1 MPRVKSERK
10 AARRA
15 QIIAAART
23 CFARTGFDKTTLQDV
38 FAQAGLSAGCIYNY
52 FNSKDQLMLAVAQE
66 RHEDELRMIGGGL
79 ETKDPIN
86 DLRQLAKKFTDE
98 YLTPQSAD
106 KRRIALQ
113 TWAEALV
120 NPSILTSV
128 QEGLEQPRAHLAQLI
143 RRAQAAK
150 RITSKLD
157 ADAIALT
164 LIAMLHGSM
173 LQKLWR
179 PDTASGAEFAVL
191 EHFLQALESKR
202 VEPRRSASSRAGKRR

>member
-15 QIIAAART
+15 QIIAAARA

-66 RHEDELRMIGGGL
+66 RHEDELRMIGDGL

-98 YLTPQSAD
+98 YLTPESAD

-113 TWAEALV
+113 TWSEALV
-120 NPSILTSV
+120 NPSILASV
-128 QEGLEQPRAHLAQLI
+128 QEGLEQPRAQLAHLI

-150 RITSKLD
+150 QITSKLD
-157 ADAIALT
+157 AGAIALT

-173 LQKLWR
+173 LQKLWK
-179 PDTASGAEFAVL
+179 PETDGGAQFAVL
-191 EHFLQALESKR
+191 EYFLQALESKR
-202 VEPRRSASSRAGKRR
+202 VEPRRSASSRGGRRR

>member
-1 MPRVKSERK
+1 VPRVKSERK

-15 QIIAAART
+15 QIIAAARA

-66 RHEDELRMIGGGL
+66 RHEDELRMIGDGL

-98 YLTPQSAD
+98 YLTPESAD

-113 TWAEALV
+113 TWSEALV
-120 NPSILTSV
+120 NPSILASV
-128 QEGLEQPRAHLAQLI
+128 QEGLEQPRAQLAHLI

-150 RITSKLD
+150 QITSKLD
-157 ADAIALT
+157 AGAIALT

-173 LQKLWR
+173 LQKLWK
-179 PDTASGAEFAVL
+179 PETDGGAQFAVL
-191 EHFLQALESKR
+191 EYFLQALESKR
-202 VEPRRSASSRAGKRR
+202 VEPRRSASSRGGRRR

>member
-1 MPRVKSERK
+1 MPRIKSERK

-15 QIIAAART
+15 QIIAAARA

-66 RHEDELRMIGGGL
+66 RHEDELRMIGEGL

-98 YLTPQSAD
+98 YLTPESAD

-113 TWAEALV
+113 TWSEALV
-120 NPSILTSV
+120 NPSILASV
-128 QEGLEQPRAHLAQLI
+128 QEGLEQPRAHLAHLI

-173 LQKLWR
+173 LQRLWK
-179 PDTASGAEFAVL
+179 PGTDSGAQFAVL
-191 EHFLQALESKR
+191 EHFLQTLESKR
-202 VEPRRSASSRAGKRR
+202 VEPRRSASSRQG

>member
-1 MPRVKSERK
+1 
-10 AARRA
+10 
-15 QIIAAART
+15 
-23 CFARTGFDKTTLQDV
+23 
-38 FAQAGLSAGCIYNY
+38 
-52 FNSKDQLMLAVAQE
+52 MLAVAQE
-66 RHEDELRMIGGGL
+66 RHEDELRMIGERL

-98 YLTPQSAD
+98 YLTPESAD

-143 RRAQAAK
+143 RRAQAAN

-157 ADAIALT
+157 SDAIALT
-164 LIAMLHGSM
+164 LIALLHGSM
-173 LQKLWR
+173 LQKLWK
-179 PDTASGAEFAVL
+179 PETDSGAESAVL

-202 VEPRRSASSRAGKRR
+202 VGPRRRVSARGGRRR